1 MKNLFTAIDNPTENG
16 KTIFQVRFTTDERSA
31 YEAALAAARRI
42 LDGQD
47 EPVQLLNVDRE
58 TARKQ
63 KEKLDKL
70 LGRKKTESEIVYI
83 CSPYRG
89 DKARNI
95 AYARDLIKGAL
106 LSGLSPICPH
116 LYLPQILDDD
126 KPEEREQ
133 ALRVGLELLKCCDAV
148 IVGARYGI
156 SEGMQAE
163 IDVAENLGLLVKI
176 YNC

>member
-1 MKNLFTAIDNPTENG
+1 MKNLFTAIENPTENG
-16 KTIFQVRFTTDERSA
+16 KTNFQVRFTTDERSA

-42 LDGQD
+42 LDGNAAD
-47 EPVQLLNVDRE
+47 EPAERRFDQIMRK
-58 TARKQ
+58 TA
-63 KEKLDKL
+63 
-70 LGRKKTESEIVYI
+70 GTVVYI

-89 DKARNI
+89 DRARNL
-95 AYARDLIKGAL
+95 AYARDLLKGAL

-133 ALRVGLELLKCCDAV
+133 ALRVGLELLNGCAAM
-148 IVGARYGI
+148 IVGGRYGI

-163 IDVAENLGLLVKI
+163 IDRAYSLGLLVKI
-176 YNC
+176 YS

>member
-1 MKNLFTAIDNPTENG
+1 MKNLFTAIENPTENG

-47 EPVQLLNVDRE
+47 EHAAPHFE
-58 TARKQ
+58 MF
-63 KEKLDKL
+63 
-70 LGRKKTESEIVYI
+70 RKKGEKQGDIVYI

-89 DKARNI
+89 DTARNI
-95 AYARDLIKGAL
+95 AYARELVNHVVQRGA
-106 LSGLSPICPH
+106 SPICPH

-133 ALRVGLELLKCCDAV
+133 ALRVGLEILKGCDVLL
-148 IVGARYGI
+148 VGDRYGI
-156 SEGMQAE
+156 SEGMQGE
-163 IDVAENLGLLVKI
+163 IDKARELGMLVR
-176 YNC
+176 YYS

>member
-1 MKNLFTAIDNPTENG
+1 MKNLFTAINNTTENG

-42 LDGQD
+42 LDGEN
-47 EPVQLLNVDRE
+47 EPANAAHEKARAARSDRVLQR
-58 TARKQ
+58 RKQ
-63 KEKLDKL
+63 
-70 LGRKKTESEIVYI
+70 ESEIVYI

-89 DKARNI
+89 DKDRNI
-95 AYARDLIKGAL
+95 VYARELLRHAL
-106 LSGLSPICPH
+106 ARGFSPICPH

-133 ALRVGLELLKCCDAV
+133 ALRVGRELLKYCDV
-148 IVGARYGI
+148 VMVGARYGI

-163 IDVAENLGLLVKI
+163 IDLAINLGIKVKE
-176 YNC
+176 YSY